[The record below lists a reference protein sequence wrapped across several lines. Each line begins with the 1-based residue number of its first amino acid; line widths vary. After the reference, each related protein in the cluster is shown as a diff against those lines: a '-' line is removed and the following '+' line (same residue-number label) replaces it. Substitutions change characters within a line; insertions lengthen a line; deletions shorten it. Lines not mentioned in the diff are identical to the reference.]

1 MTDNE
6 KVRAL
11 MNSLVQCLNASNL
24 PLAVKALALENI
36 LLRVKIAEDD
46 AEDEKGGEKDG

>member
-11 MNSLVQCLNASNL
+11 MNSLVQCLNDSNL
-24 PLAVKALALENI
+24 PIAVKALALDN
-36 LLRVKIAEDD
+36 LLLSIKVAECQN
-46 AEDEKGGEKDG
+46 AEGGEDNA

>member
-24 PLAVKALALENI
+24 PIAVKALALDN
-36 LLRVKIAEDD
+36 LLLSIKVAEYQNAEGGGDD
-46 AEDEKGGEKDG
+46 NA